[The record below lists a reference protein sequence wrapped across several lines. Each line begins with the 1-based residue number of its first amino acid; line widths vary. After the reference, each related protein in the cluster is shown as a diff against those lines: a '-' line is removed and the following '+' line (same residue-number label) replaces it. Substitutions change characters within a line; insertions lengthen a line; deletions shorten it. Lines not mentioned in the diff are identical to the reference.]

1 MKKWYLFGG
10 VAVVAVAAVVIVV
23 VNGHSGSSKD
33 GNAGLAS
40 NASKGFSSHLK
51 NACDILTPT
60 VAKNVL
66 GADAKSGSNV
76 GDTEANDVKVTNC
89 IYTSASSDTT
99 LSLMVR
105 AAESQVQ
112 ADSNAAQFDGKTNIP
127 GYGDKAYWDAD
138 MGQLNILAHENWY
151 ILSNGP
157 LHPTDH
163 TLADSQKLADAIKN
177 SL

>member
-10 VAVVAVAAVVIVV
+10 VAVVIVAVVVV
-23 VNGHSGSSKD
+23 VVHGNSGSSKN
-33 GNAGLAS
+33 GNAALAS
-40 NASKGFSSHLK
+40 NASNNFSPHLK
-51 NACDILTPT
+51 NACDILTPA
-60 VAKNVL
+60 VAKSVL
-66 GADAKSGSNV
+66 GADAKAGSNV

-105 AAESQVQ
+105 AAESKVQ
-112 ADSNAAQFDGKTNIP
+112 ATANTTQFAGKTNIP
-127 GYGDKAYWDAD
+127 GYGDKAYWDAS
-138 MGQLNILAHENWY
+138 MGQFNILAHGNWY

-163 TLADSQKLADAIKN
+163 TLADGQKLADAIKG